1 LLEHDIA
8 RCKNKNT
15 DHTNQRMV
23 ASAVVEN
30 PCDISI
36 YRWTCQCLG

>member
-1 LLEHDIA
+1 LLEHNIA

-23 ASAVVEN
+23 ASAVGEN
-30 PCDISI
+30 LSDISI
-36 YRWTCQCLG
+36 EVA